1 MPIHIYWGDDGF
13 ALEQAVKEL
22 HDRTLDPTWE
32 SFNYNKLPPEQ
43 ADGLIEALNLAMT
56 PPFGMGQ
63 RLIWLVNT
71 TLAQRCPEEWLVE
84 LQRTLPLIPDTSVLL
99 LTSTSKFD
107 GRLKSTKLLQQHAD
121 IQEFSAI
128 PPWKTEELVQRVRKV
143 AESLGVVLT
152 PAGAELL
159 AQATGS
165 DTRQLHNE
173 LLKLKL
179 YVADAR
185 RPVPVEAITTLVTT
199 TTQNSLQLIAAI
211 REGNTPT
218 ALGLVADLLNRNE
231 PALRIV
237 ATLIGQFRTWLWVKL
252 LMESGERDERAIVQA
267 AEISNPKRFYFIQK
281 EVKPM
286 GLTQLQRTLP
296 ILLELETR
304 LKQGGEETT
313 TLQTAVIQLCQ
324 LFSKF

>member
-1 MPIHIYWGDDGF
+1 MYWGEDGF
-13 ALEQAVKEL
+13 ALEQAVKGL
-22 HDRTLDPTWE
+22 RDRTLDPTWE
-32 SFNYNKLPPEQ
+32 SFNYSKIPPEQ
-43 ADGLIEALNLAMT
+43 GDGVIEALNLAMT

-63 RLIWLVNT
+63 RLIWLINT
-71 TLAQRCPEEWLVE
+71 SLAQRCPEEWLVE
-84 LQRTLPLIPDTSVLL
+84 LQRTIPLIPDTSVLL
-99 LTSTSKFD
+99 LTSSSKFD
-107 GRLKSTKLLQQHAD
+107 GRLKSTKLLQQHAE
-121 IQEFSAI
+121 IQEFSPI

-143 AESLGVVLT
+143 ADSLGVALT

-179 YVADAR
+179 YVADQR
-185 RPVPVEAITTLVTT
+185 RPVPVEAITNLVTT
-199 TTQNSLQLIAAI
+199 TTQNSLQLITVI

-218 ALGLVADLLNRNE
+218 ALGLVADLIGRNE

-281 EVKPM
+281 EVKSM
-286 GLTQLQRTLP
+286 GLSQLQRSLP

-304 LKQGGEETT
+304 LKQGAEEIA

-324 LFSKF
+324 LFSKS

>member
-1 MPIHIYWGDDGF
+1 MPIHVYWGDDGF
-13 ALEQAVKEL
+13 ALEQAVKAL
-22 HDRTLDPTWE
+22 RDRTLDPTWE
-32 SFNYNKLPPEQ
+32 SFNYTKIPPEQ

-63 RLIWLVNT
+63 RLIWLINT

-99 LTSTSKFD
+99 LTSPSKFD
-107 GRLKSTKLLQQHAD
+107 GRLKSTKLLQQHAA

-128 PPWKTEELVQRVRKV
+128 PPWKTEELVQRVRQV
-143 AESLGVVLT
+143 AESLEVALT

-159 AQATGS
+159 AHATGS

-211 REGNTPT
+211 RDGNTPT
-218 ALGLVADLLNRNE
+218 ALGLVADLIGRNE

-281 EVKPM
+281 EVKSM

-324 LFSKF
+324 LFSKA